1 MILCNSW
8 SSFMGKRSPR
18 CFPQAGH
25 GLAAMIL
32 TLLVCIPTFL
42 ADTAYA
48 PEELNY
54 CIDGLN
60 HKKEPGPESDLYKE
74 CSPWKHRSCCTFDTT
89 YNAHHSNNHGF
100 NFDHCSHVKIMSER
114 CRRHF
119 IQDLCFYECS
129 PNVGPWVVKVP
140 HKQSKERFFEVPL
153 CQIDCDSWFDAC
165 RHDYTCAEIWGRN
178 GFQWKN
184 HTNYCKE
191 SSTCRTFEE
200 VYNNNAKNFC
210 EKLRLYVFEQYLRE
224 GGDTGKL
231 EKSVNSGENCLI
243 EDTAPRTAYNW
254 KPRLRKTHL
263 NESPHLH
270 IQSNSACVG
279 KPVSHYHNTPSKVLV
294 KCCYWSKLSNKPI
307 TTPDLNILMAS
318 FDSVTQALGS
328 KYISMVATFC
338 GDSKDTTTA
347 TLLMYFLGIRSIAHG
362 EFDLM

>member
-1 MILCNSW
+1 MDCVIIYYPMILCNSW

-210 EKLRLYVFEQYLRE
+210 EKVWDY
-224 GGDTGKL
+224 
-231 EKSVNSGENCLI
+231 S
-243 EDTAPRTAYNW
+243 W
-254 KPRLRKTHL
+254 
-263 NESPHLH
+263 
-270 IQSNSACVG
+270 
-279 KPVSHYHNTPSKVLV
+279 KVLSDDQPCMRMWFNNSMDNPNDRV
-294 KCCYWSKLSNKPI
+294 AWNYVYNVR
-307 TTPDLNILMAS
+307 NNA
-318 FDSVTQALGS
+318 DSHESAFLICSV
-328 KYISMVATFC
+328 ISVLPF
-338 GDSKDTTTA
+338 
-347 TLLMYFLGIRSIAHG
+347 LYFQSQQNL
-362 EFDLM
+362 